1 MARRTRNL
9 SNRSLYEGLSTN
21 ANDKVKATAMTL
33 QRNVGVRNAGSFGD
47 PLSHRLRRLNNH
59 SSAETLMG
67 TQRNRETSTD
77 QRVPVSILKP
87 IQRMKLDLAQ
97 QNQRFSKQSTE

>member
-1 MARRTRNL
+1 MKEKVSMSILEQPASVLPRRTRNL
-9 SNRSLYEGLSTN
+9 SNRSLHEGYSAN
-21 ANDKVKATAMTL
+21 ANDKVTATAMPL
-33 QRNVGVRNAGSFGD
+33 RRNVRMRNAGNFGD
-47 PLSHRLRRLNNH
+47 PLSHRERRLNNH

-87 IQRMKLDLAQ
+87 I
-97 QNQRFSKQSTE
+97 